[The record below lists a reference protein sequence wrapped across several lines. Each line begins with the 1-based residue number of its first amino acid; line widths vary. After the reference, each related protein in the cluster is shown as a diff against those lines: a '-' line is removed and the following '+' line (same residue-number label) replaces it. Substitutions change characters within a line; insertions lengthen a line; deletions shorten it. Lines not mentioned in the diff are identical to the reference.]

1 MNSVISTATV
11 RVIGSW
17 CLCLCLLWGAAPPAI
32 AANPVSNFSQDDIQ
46 EIATLR
52 EKAFITSREGDY
64 VAAEELWTQLL
75 EYLPEEPAI
84 WSNRGIVK
92 ASQFH
97 LDEAIADY
105 TQAILLA
112 PEEADAYL
120 NRGAAYEMQRDWAA
134 AIADY
139 NRVLDIDPEEA
150 GALNNRGNA
159 EAGQGNWTAAIADY
173 ERAADLDRNF
183 ALARVNYGLAL
194 FQTEQTERSLKVL
207 RGIVRK
213 YPNFPDARA
222 ALTAELWAQNQ
233 RGEAESQ
240 WVAVE
245 GLDKRYQDIDWVRTV
260 RRWPPKV
267 ADALEQFLLLEG

>member
-1 MNSVISTATV
+1 MPLAIS
-11 RVIGSW
+11 
-17 CLCLCLLWGAAPPAI
+17 APAPAD
-32 AANPVSNFSQDDIQ
+32 FSQADIQ

-64 VAAEELWTQLL
+64 AAADELWTQLL
-75 EYLPEEPAI
+75 EYLPDEPAI
-84 WSNRGIVK
+84 WSNRGIVR
-92 ASQFH
+92 ASQFQ

-105 TQAILLA
+105 TQAISLA
-112 PEEADAYL
+112 PDEPDSYL
-120 NRGAAYEMQRDWAA
+120 NRGAAYEMQQDWDA

-139 NRVLDIDPEEA
+139 NYVLDLDPKEA

-159 EAGQGNWTAAIADY
+159 EAGQGDWESAIADY
-173 ERAADLDRNF
+173 EQAADIDPNF

-194 FQTEQTERSLKVL
+194 YQVDRSVEALKVL
-207 RGIVRK
+207 RGVVRK

-222 ALTAELWAQNQ
+222 ALTAGLWASNK

-245 GLDKRYQDIDWVRTV
+245 GLDSRYKDVDWVRTI

-267 ADALEQFLLLEG
+267 ADALEQFLTLEG

>member
-1 MNSVISTATV
+1 MKVFWS
-11 RVIGSW
+11 
-17 CLCLCLLWGAAPPAI
+17 LCLFLCLGWGLGSPAI
-32 AANPVSNFSQDDIQ
+32 AAPAPADFSQADIQ

-64 VAAEELWTQLL
+64 VAAEGLWTQLL
-75 EYLPEEPAI
+75 EYLPDEPAI
-84 WSNRGIVK
+84 WSNRGIVR

-105 TQAILLA
+105 GQAIALA
-112 PEEADAYL
+112 PDEVDSYL
-120 NRGAAYEMQRDWAA
+120 NRGAAYEMKQEWAA

-139 NRVLDIDPEEA
+139 NYVLQLDPKEA

-159 EAGQGNWTAAIADY
+159 EAGQGDWTAAIGDY
-173 ERAADLDRNF
+173 QAAADLDPNF

-194 FQTEQTERSLKVL
+194 YQVDRVDEALKVL
-207 RGIVRK
+207 RAIVRK

-222 ALTAELWAQNQ
+222 ALTAGLWGANQ

-245 GLDKRYQDIDWVRTV
+245 GLDRRYKDLDWIRTI
-260 RRWPPKV
+260 RRWPPKM
-267 ADALEQFLLLEG
+267 ADALEQFLTLEG

>member
-1 MNSVISTATV
+1 MFTATM
-11 RVIGSW
+11 RAIGSW
-17 CLCLCLLWGAAPPAI
+17 CLCLCLLWGMAAPAI
-32 AANPVSNFSQDDIQ
+32 AANLEDFSKDDIQ
-46 EIATLR
+46 TIATLR

-64 VAAEELWTQLL
+64 GAAEELWTQLL

-84 WSNRGIVK
+84 WSNRGIVR

-97 LDEAIADY
+97 LNEAIADY
-105 TQAILLA
+105 TQAIMLA
-112 PEEADAYL
+112 PAEADAYL
-120 NRGAAYEMQRDWAA
+120 NRGAAYEMQQDWTA

-139 NRVLDIDPEEA
+139 NRVLDIDPDEA

-194 FQTEQTERSLKVL
+194 FQTEQADKSLKVL

-222 ALTAELWAQNQ
+222 ALTAALWAQNQ

-245 GLDKRYQDIDWVRTV
+245 GLDKRYQDLDWVRTI

-267 ADALEQFLLLEG
+267 ADALEQFLRLEG

>member
-1 MNSVISTATV
+1 MPS
-11 RVIGSW
+11 
-17 CLCLCLLWGAAPPAI
+17 AI
-32 AANPVSNFSQDDIQ
+32 AAPTPDDLSQADIQ
-46 EIATLR
+46 AIATLR

-64 VAAEELWTQLL
+64 AAANELWTQLL

-84 WSNRGIVK
+84 WSNRGIVR
-92 ASQFH
+92 ASQFQ
-97 LDEAIADY
+97 LDGAIADY
-105 TQAILLA
+105 TQAISLA
-112 PEEADAYL
+112 PDEPDSYL
-120 NRGAAYEMQRDWAA
+120 NRGAAYEMKQEWDA

-139 NRVLDIDPEEA
+139 NYVLELDPKEA

-159 EAGQGNWTAAIADY
+159 EAGQGDWEAAIADY
-173 ERAADLDRNF
+173 QQAADLDPNF

-194 FQTEQTERSLKVL
+194 YQVDRSNEALKVL
-207 RGIVRK
+207 RGVVRK

-222 ALTAELWAQNQ
+222 ALTAGLWASNK

-245 GLDKRYQDIDWVRTV
+245 GLDSRYKDVDWIRTI

-267 ADALEQFLLLEG
+267 ADALEQFLTLEG